1 MSSPVDVSHRE
12 ESKAQKTGTYSV
24 ASVTVAYNGSS
35 ILPRQIDALKK
46 QTRKLDEIVVVDNA
60 SSDDTLKLL
69 AAQYPE
75 VTVISLPQN
84 IGVGGGYSSGLSRT
98 VEKHDWIWLL
108 DGDSIPQPD
117 GLEKL
122 LGALDHLGSD
132 AERISILAPLC
143 INAETG
149 HVYPALMWKN
159 GWHYEDGKK
168 LVGPA
173 VFVDSVISSGTLL
186 KSDAAKKVGFPRSDF
201 FIDFVDHEYC
211 FRLRRAGYSIA
222 MIPASRLD
230 HSIGEFRNR
239 DFMGLHKRWIDHAP
253 WREYYMARNEI
264 FTIWE
269 YHPDWRSKSSTIGRL
284 LRRTLEILL
293 FRREKAARFRMIAQG
308 VRDGFAGRLGIR
320 HLPEGREWSQG

>member
-108 DGDSIPQPD
+108 DGDSAPQPCWTVWN
-117 GLEKL
+117 
-122 LGALDHLGSD
+122 
-132 AERISILAPLC
+132 IS
-143 INAETG
+143 
-149 HVYPALMWKN
+149 
-159 GWHYEDGKK
+159 
-168 LVGPA
+168 A
-173 VFVDSVISSGTLL
+173 VTPSVFRSWLPSA
-186 KSDAAKKVGFPRSDF
+186 SMPRP
-201 FIDFVDHEYC
+201 VT
-211 FRLRRAGYSIA
+211 SIQ
-222 MIPASRLD
+222 R
-230 HSIGEFRNR
+230 
-239 DFMGLHKRWIDHAP
+239 
-253 WREYYMARNEI
+253 
-264 FTIWE
+264 
-269 YHPDWRSKSSTIGRL
+269 
-284 LRRTLEILL
+284 
-293 FRREKAARFRMIAQG
+293 
-308 VRDGFAGRLGIR
+308 
-320 HLPEGREWSQG
+320 